1 MIITIIVLA
10 VTSYLLVFGAFY
22 ISDDGLKF
30 YLPPMVAALAVP
42 TLTLGSFNVITD
54 EKTSGTAQLGILAA
68 AFPLSIA
75 LVLPR
80 CGQPCSRAIAST
92 PSAVPQPKKG
102 SPPSPPSPT
111 GPQRNGQS

>member
-1 MIITIIVLA
+1 MIIAIIVLA

-68 AFPLSIA
+68 AFSLSIA
-75 LVLPR
+75 LVVAAMWTAMFAR
-80 CGQPCSRAIAST
+80 NRVDTKRST
-92 PSAVPQPKKG
+92 AAQKG
-102 SPPSPPSPT
+102 LAT
-111 GPQRNGQS
+111 

>member
-75 LVLPR
+75 LVVAAMWTAMFAR
-80 CGQPCSRAIAST
+80 NRVDTKRST
-92 PSAVPQPKKG
+92 AAQKG
-102 SPPSPPSPT
+102 LAT
-111 GPQRNGQS
+111 

>member
-68 AFPLSIA
+68 AVPLSIA
-75 LVLPR
+75 LVVAAMWTAMFAR
-80 CGQPCSRAIAST
+80 NRVDTKRST
-92 PSAVPQPKKG
+92 AAQKG
-102 SPPSPPSPT
+102 LAT
-111 GPQRNGQS
+111 

>member
-75 LVLPR
+75 LVV
-80 CGQPCSRAIAST
+80 AAMWTAMIARNRVDTKRST
-92 PSAVPQPKKG
+92 AAQKG
-102 SPPSPPSPT
+102 LAT
-111 GPQRNGQS
+111 

>member
-75 LVLPR
+75 FVVAAMWTAMFAR
-80 CGQPCSRAIAST
+80 NRVDTKRST
-92 PSAVPQPKKG
+92 AAQKG
-102 SPPSPPSPT
+102 LAT
-111 GPQRNGQS
+111 